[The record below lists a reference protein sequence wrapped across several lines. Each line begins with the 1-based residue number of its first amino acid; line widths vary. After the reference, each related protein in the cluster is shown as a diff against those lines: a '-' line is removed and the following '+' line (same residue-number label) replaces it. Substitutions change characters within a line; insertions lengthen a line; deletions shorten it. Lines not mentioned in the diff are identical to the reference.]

1 MEPRRGGLYEE
12 KVFVTVFSFSQMH
25 SEEWQ
30 LCQAIFLPKNKTKR
44 LFRCAT
50 LMNLLQ
56 TWLRTPIFLSFLKY
70 WCKKMRA
77 TIELYFL
84 G

>member
-30 LCQAIFLPKNKTKR
+30 LCQAIFFFTKKKNKTKR
-44 LFRCAT
+44 PFSCAT

-56 TWLRTPIFLSFLKY
+56 TWLRTPIF
-70 WCKKMRA
+70 
-77 TIELYFL
+77 
-84 G
+84 